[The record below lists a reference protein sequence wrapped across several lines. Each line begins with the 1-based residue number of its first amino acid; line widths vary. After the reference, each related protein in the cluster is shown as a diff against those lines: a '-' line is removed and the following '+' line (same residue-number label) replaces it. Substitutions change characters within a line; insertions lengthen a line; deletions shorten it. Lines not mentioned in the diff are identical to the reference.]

1 MSQPAPLT
9 RRDLEAKI
17 VTRAR
22 ADPAFRQRLKADPRA
37 AVAEET
43 GIAVPESIAIEVLEE
58 TPEKAYL
65 VIPTDRVA
73 ISDEELEVAG
83 GQSYGEIALGPL
95 WP

>member
-1 MSQPAPLT
+1 
-9 RRDLEAKI
+9 
-17 VTRAR
+17 
-22 ADPAFRQRLKADPRA
+22 
-37 AVAEET
+37 
-43 GIAVPESIAIEVLEE
+43 
-58 TPEKAYL
+58 